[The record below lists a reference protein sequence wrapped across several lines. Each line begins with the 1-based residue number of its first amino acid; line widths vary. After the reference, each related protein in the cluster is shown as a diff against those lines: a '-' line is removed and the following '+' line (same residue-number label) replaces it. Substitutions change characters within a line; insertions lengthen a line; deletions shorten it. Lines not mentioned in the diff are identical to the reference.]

1 MNRLYTR
8 YVGDRNFYR
17 TVLVLIVPMIIQQG
31 ITSFVG
37 LLDNLMVGSLGTD
50 QMSGVSIVNQ
60 LLMNYN
66 LTIFGSVSAAGIF
79 SAQFFGKNDRQ
90 GMVSTMRIKLYF
102 GIAVT
107 LLSFVIF
114 FGFGKSLILLFLDHE
129 VNSRT
134 DTVITLDCAMAYLHI
149 ILWSLPP
156 FMVVQSYSSSLRESG
171 QTFIPMVASVSAIG
185 INLFFNYC
193 LIFGK
198 LGFPA
203 MGASGAALATV
214 ICRYVEMAVV
224 VIYTHLRTEKMLFA
238 KGLYRSLRV
247 PISIIRQVII
257 TGWPLLLNEILWSI
271 GTTIVNQN
279 YSIRG
284 LTVIAAINIEATA
297 WQLFSIIMFGMGN
310 AASIMIGQLLGAGKV
325 NEAKDTSRKLL
336 ALSIVSQIAV
346 GIMIIATAG
355 LIPKLYNTE
364 PEVRSL
370 AASFL
375 RIVGLS
381 LPIHAFIHCTYFI
394 IRSGGRT
401 FVTMLFDSGYTWCV
415 PVVLSSLLCR
425 LTSLGIVTV
434 FFIIQFS
441 DLIKVFIG
449 VPMLRSGFWARN
461 LVNRFDEETLPE
473 TE

>member
-1 MNRLYTR
+1 MKQFTQR
-8 YVGDRNFYR
+8 YIGDKSFYR
-17 TVLVLIVPMIIQQG
+17 TVLVLIIPIIIQQG

-37 LLDNLMVGSLGTD
+37 LLDNLMVGTLGTD

-66 LTIFGSVSAAGIF
+66 LAIFGGVSAAGIF

-90 GMVSTMRIKLYF
+90 GMVSTMRIKLYYGLF
-102 GIAVT
+102 ATI
-107 LLSFVIF
+107 LSFVIF
-114 FGFGKSLILLFLDHE
+114 IGFGKSLVMLFLDHE
-129 VNSRT
+129 ANSEAET
-134 DTVITLDCAMAYLHI
+134 AVTLNCALAYLRI

-156 FMVVQSYSSSLRESG
+156 FMVVQAYSSSLRESG
-171 QTFIPMVASVSAIG
+171 QTFIPMVASVVAIVV
-185 INLFFNYC
+185 NLFFNYC

-198 LGFPA
+198 LGFPR
-203 MGASGAALATV
+203 MEASGAALATA

-224 VIYTHLRTEKMLFA
+224 VLYTHLKKEKLLFTQ
-238 KGLYRSLRV
+238 GLYRSARV
-247 PISIIRQVII
+247 PLSIIRQVLL
-257 TGWPLLLNEILWSI
+257 TGWPLLCNEILWSLGI
-271 GTTIVNQN
+271 TFVNQN

-284 LTVIAAINIEATA
+284 LTVIAAINIESTA
-297 WQLFSIIMFGMGN
+297 WQLFSIIMFSMGT
-310 AASIMIGQLLGAGKV
+310 AASIMIGQQLGAGKV
-325 NEAKDTSRKLL
+325 SEAKDTSAKLL
-336 ALSIVSQIAV
+336 ALAVVSQIAV
-346 GIMIIATAG
+346 GALVVATAG
-355 LIPKLYNTE
+355 LIPRLYNTE

-381 LPIHAFIHCTYFI
+381 LPIHSFIHCTYFI

-401 FVTMLFDSGYTWCV
+401 FITMLFDSVYTWCV

-425 LTSLGIVTV
+425 FSSLGIVTI

-449 VPMLRSGFWARN
+449 VPMLRSGIWARN
-461 LVNRFDEETLPE
+461 LVNQFDSEQET
-473 TE
+473 